1 MELNLRRVHLML
13 DQIGT
18 LVAIA
23 ELKTASMGPINDTS
37 HIWQHLGTIWFG
49 ILGLLTTAP
58 QGGTL
63 RHCKSEVAGAMSL
76 QPKEKCWL
84 SGSGT
89 PLLELQSCQSM
100 SLKETNGL
108 TSM

>member
-1 MELNLRRVHLML
+1 MELNLTRVHLML

-63 RHCKSEVAGAMSL
+63 RHCKSGGWSDVTTAQGKMLAEREWNTIA
-76 QPKEKCWL
+76 
-84 SGSGT
+84 
-89 PLLELQSCQSM
+89 
-100 SLKETNGL
+100 
-108 TSM
+108 